1 MSQVT
6 LDQADIDSWAA
17 SINTVATALTDEA
30 TKLAG
35 YISTLISGQATPL
48 DPAQEQAINASLQS
62 LQSAA
67 ASLPVPPE
75 ATTQAPVGEPV
86 NTPPSDAGS
95 I

>member
-17 SINTVATALTDEA
+17 AINTVAAALTDEA

-35 YISTLISGQATPL
+35 YISTLIAGQATPL

-75 ATTQAPVGEPV
+75 AAPVVDTPPV
-86 NTPPSDAGS
+86 DTPPSDAGS
-95 I
+95 A